1 MTTTDRERE
10 CRGGPLGVEQIN
22 WQNVG
27 TKKENKD
34 MSAIKSAYK
43 NILLCMRRVN
53 KLGMDK
59 SREPRTEKETG
70 NRAKRGNLMMVCE
83 QWGRIQQ
90 QSPQQS

>member
-1 MTTTDRERE
+1 
-10 CRGGPLGVEQIN
+10 
-22 WQNVG
+22 
-27 TKKENKD
+27 

-59 SREPRTEKETG
+59 SREPRTERDTG
-70 NRAKRGNLMMVCE
+70 NRAKRENLMVCE

-90 QSPQQS
+90 QQQQQS